1 MLEGT
6 SFREGLRYRGGSGMW
21 AWMFHRIMG
30 LGVLLFLCIHIL
42 ETFTLSF
49 GPDFYDHTMEL
60 YNTAF
65 FRVAEIGLLFAV
77 LYHAINGIRITIQDF
92 WPALWRYERTLVWVG
107 FVTLILIFVPLAV
120 WRLLPVIRG
129 EL

>member
-1 MLEGT
+1 MLERT
-6 SFREGLRYRGGSGMW
+6 SFREGLRYRGGLSMW
-21 AWMFHRIMG
+21 AWMLHRVTG
-30 LGVLLFLCIHIL
+30 LGVLLFLSIHIL

-60 YNTAF
+60 YNTVF

-77 LYHAINGIRITIQDF
+77 LYHAINGTRITVQDL
-92 WPALWRYERTLVWVG
+92 WPALWRHERVLVWVG
-107 FVTLILIFVPLAV
+107 FVILILVFVPLAV
-120 WRLLPVIRG
+120 LGLLPVIRG

>member
-1 MLEGT
+1 
-6 SFREGLRYRGGSGMW
+6 MW
-21 AWMFHRIMG
+21 AWMLHRITG
-30 LGVLLFLCIHIL
+30 LAVVLFLSIHIL

-49 GPDFYDHTMEL
+49 GPDFYNHTMEL
-60 YNTAF
+60 YNTVF

-92 WPALWRYERTLVWVG
+92 WPTLWRHERALIWAGLV
-107 FVTLILIFVPLAV
+107 ILLLVFVPLAV
-120 WRLLPVIRG
+120 WGLRPVFRG

>member
-1 MLEGT
+1 MPERT
-6 SFREGLRYRGGSGMW
+6 SFREGLRYRGGTSMW
-21 AWMFHRIMG
+21 AWMFHRITG

-42 ETFTLSF
+42 ETFTVSF

-60 YNTAF
+60 YNTVF

-77 LYHAINGIRITIQDF
+77 IYHAINGTRITIQDF
-92 WPALWRYERTLVWVG
+92 WPSLWRYERALVWTSIVI
-107 FVTLILIFVPLAV
+107 LILVFVPLAV
-120 WRLLPVIRG
+120 WGLLPVFRG